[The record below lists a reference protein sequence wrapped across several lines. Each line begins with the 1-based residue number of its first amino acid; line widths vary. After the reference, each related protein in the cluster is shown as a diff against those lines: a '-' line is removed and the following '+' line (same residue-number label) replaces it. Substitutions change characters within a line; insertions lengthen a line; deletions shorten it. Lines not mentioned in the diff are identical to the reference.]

1 MNLLVCRVGGVVG
14 AVCQSKSLL
23 YFKYLG
29 ELNQS
34 FSNRNLE
41 MIVCTTIVI
50 DMLPKDSPETPSKA
64 LHYELDDQFRPIT
77 LKFCSR
83 DFYLRWLH
91 EGQSISLLSLA
102 LGAWPED
109 TESESSDDNVVQ
121 SVE

>member
-64 LHYELDDQFRPIT
+64 LHYYLDDQFRPYT

-83 DFYLRWLH
+83 DFYLRWVH
-91 EGQSISLLSLA
+91 MGQNISPVSMA
-102 LGAWPED
+102 LGLWPEETQ
-109 TESESSDDNVVQ
+109 TEFSDNEDVQ